1 MPVIIFA
8 CLLLLL
14 RTTSHRVG
22 SFCLL
27 PCSHLGQ
34 STDPTKRSINL
45 ALSHRGRSALAA
57 AGVEERVL
65 RECVRMPCRAIHD
78 RSGHI
83 TTQPYGTGDQAI
95 FSASRSLLNRVV
107 LEQCEA
113 AGSSAASSSSS
124 SSSGAG
130 AGAGAAGSRPRGT
143 VSIYFEYGLKT
154 LDAQGNAVFENT
166 RTKDTRA
173 VAAAL
178 VVGADGAY
186 SAVRERML
194 RLARLSYSR
203 EYIAH
208 GYKELNMAPVP
219 VKAAGYAGAG
229 AASGGAGAASAAC
242 GEAETW
248 AMPVAEAL
256 HIWPRDG
263 HMLIAL
269 PNPDKTFTCTL
280 FLPWEQLDALDA
292 DPAAAKAWFGA
303 NFPDALPLIA
313 DFETQFA
320 RNPSSA
326 LVMTK
331 CDPWV
336 VGDRVTLIGDA
347 AHSVVPFYGQ
357 GANAAFEDCL
367 FFVECLDACAGDL
380 SAAVRK
386 YAKERKPAGD
396 ALAKLSLD
404 NYVEMRAKTAS
415 AAFLLR
421 KRFEAGLHWLAP
433 SSWIPQYT
441 MVAFTVSQRGTAANG
456 FCLHVA
462 QQ

>member
-1 MPVIIFA
+1 MSTHPICFWAILGAASCVA
-8 CLLLLL
+8 LLLPSS
-14 RTTSHRVG
+14 R
-22 SFCLL
+22 L
-27 PCSHLGQ
+27 PFLSRCSHLGQ

-78 RSGHI
+78 RSGKI
-83 TTQPYGTGDQAI
+83 ITQPYGTGDQAI

-113 AGSSAASSSSS
+113 AAAASASSSSS
-124 SSSGAG
+124 SSSTGGAG
-130 AGAGAAGSRPRGT
+130 ARPRGT
-143 VSIYFEYGLKT
+143 VSIYFEYGLKS
-154 LDAQGNAVFENT
+154 LDAAGNAVFENV

-173 VAAAL
+173 VSAAL

-194 RLARLSYSR
+194 RLSR
-203 EYIAH
+203 MSFSRDYIAH
-208 GYKELNMAPVP
+208 GYKELNMPPVP
-219 VKAAGYAGAG
+219 AKASDAAG
-229 AASGGAGAASAAC
+229 AADG
-242 GEAETW
+242 ETW
-248 AMPVAEAL
+248 AMPVHEAL

-313 DFETQFA
+313 DFETQFQ

-331 CDPWV
+331 CDPWL
-336 VGDRVTLIGDA
+336 VGDRITLIGDA

-380 SAAVRK
+380 SSAVRK

-441 MVAFTVSQRGTAANG
+441 MVAFTVSCHDKCDARGARRAWHDIG
-456 FCLHVA
+456 ASEAHGQL
-462 QQ
+462 QLEL